1 MSAGQKIFTRDFVL
15 LMVVQACGLL
25 TYNMITPV
33 VAKFATV
40 EGAAL
45 GDAGIIAGA
54 FAVVAIV
61 FRPLGGVMSD
71 RLSRKRV
78 LIATMGLN
86 CLALVGYM
94 IAPDLVV
101 FTAFRIVHG
110 IAYAVASTVASA
122 VVLVLLPEGRQA
134 EGMGYFSWAYVIA
147 SACGPALG
155 VAVSD
160 AFGFEAM
167 FAVSAAVMLA
177 ATLLIVPIASLDPPD
192 RDIPAGALRFRDFIS
207 VKALPFMVIIAC
219 FSVNWGCISTFLVM
233 TGDER
238 GVAGIALFF
247 TANAIALL
255 ITRPPA
261 GRIADK
267 HGVASLFYPAV
278 LFETL
283 ALVLLAFAQQLWL
296 FLVTAVVKALGQ
308 GTVHPSLQVE
318 SVKAETPERSGVA
331 MATFLLGTDI
341 GYAIGPIYAGF
352 MCANMGYTGMYLAC
366 IPGAFIAFAIFIAW
380 RLRAKKAAK

>member
-1 MSAGQKIFTRDFVL
+1 MSTTQKIFTRDFVL
-15 LMVVQACGLL
+15 LMIVQACGLL

-61 FRPLGGVMSD
+61 FRPIGGVMSD
-71 RLSRKRV
+71 RLNRKRV
-78 LIATMGLN
+78 LMATMGLN

-94 IAPDLVV
+94 IAPNLAV

-110 IAYAVASTVASA
+110 IAYAVGSTVASA

-134 EGMGYFSWAYVIA
+134 EGMGYFSWAYVLA

-155 VAVSD
+155 VVVSD
-160 AFGFEAM
+160 TFGYSIL
-167 FAVSAAVMLA
+167 FALSAVVMLA
-177 ATLLIVPIASLDPPD
+177 GTLLIVPLTSLDPPD
-192 RDIPAGALRFRDFIS
+192 RDIPTGSLHFRDFLS

-233 TGDER
+233 TGDAR

-261 GRIADK
+261 GKIADK

-278 LFETL
+278 FFETL

-296 FLVTAVVKALGQ
+296 FLITAVVKALGQ

-318 SVKAETPERSGVA
+318 SVKAESPERSGAA

-352 MCANMGYTGMYLAC
+352 MCASVGYTGMYLAC
-366 IPGAFIAFAIFIAW
+366 VPFAFVALAIFVVW
-380 RLRAKKAAK
+380 RVKTKRSK

>member
-1 MSAGQKIFTRDFVL
+1 MAA
-15 LMVVQACGLL
+15 QACGLL

-33 VAKFATV
+33 VAKYATV

-45 GDAGIIAGA
+45 GDAGIVAGA

-61 FRPLGGVMSD
+61 FRPIGGMMSD
-71 RLSRKRV
+71 RLNRKRV
-78 LIATMGLN
+78 LLATMGLN

-101 FTAFRIVHG
+101 FMVFRIVHG
-110 IAYAVASTVASA
+110 IAYALGSTVASA

-134 EGMGYFSWAYVIA
+134 EGMGYFSWAYVLA

-155 VAVSD
+155 VIVSD
-160 AFGFEAM
+160 AFGYGVL
-167 FAVSAAVMLA
+167 FALSAAVMFA
-177 ATLLIVPIASLDPPD
+177 GTLLIAPLKSLDPPG
-192 RDIPAGALRFRDFIS
+192 RDIPEGPIHFHDFLS

-233 TGDER
+233 TGDARE
-238 GVAGIALFF
+238 VTGIALFF

-255 ITRPPA
+255 VTRPPA
-261 GRIADK
+261 GKIADRY
-267 HGVASLFYPAV
+267 GVASLFYPAV
-278 LFETL
+278 FFETL
-283 ALVLLAFAQQLWL
+283 ALVLLAFAHHLWL

-318 SVKAETPERSGVA
+318 SVKTESPERSGAA

-352 MCANMGYTGMYLAC
+352 MCANMGYASMYLAC
-366 IPGAFIAFAIFIAW
+366 VPFAFAALAIFVIW
-380 RLRAKKAAK
+380 RMRVRSA